1 MTNNPD
7 STCHKARALYR
18 NEIQTRKEEGR
29 ERKGRKKGKG
39 GGREKESEEEEDTR
53 KQ

>member
-39 GGREKESEEEEDTR
+39 GEGKGEHGGGRY
-53 KQ
+53 

>member
-39 GGREKESEEEEDTR
+39 GEGKGERGGGRY
-53 KQ
+53 